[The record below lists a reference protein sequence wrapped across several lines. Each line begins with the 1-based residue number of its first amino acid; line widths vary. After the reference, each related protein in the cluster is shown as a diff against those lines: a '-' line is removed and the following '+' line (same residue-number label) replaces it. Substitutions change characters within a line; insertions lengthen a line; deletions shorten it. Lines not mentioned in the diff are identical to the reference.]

1 MQHKQD
7 LLLLWC
13 ACISY
18 WDRELSDSVHFK
30 TGYVALI
37 VGSTLSLI
45 QEEIDNYPFIE
56 NQVLYFKIRCVGFIG
71 LIRCEKDLR
80 IAHLFKLDAFQ
91 SNLRLWNGQLE
102 WKLIWPIYFITF
114 HHPLNKHYMDLIS
127 FGLFFKCSPEGELQ
141 QGLFFSFLFLV
152 LHPRGL
158 GSKKEPT
165 CTRESNP
172 PTQVE
177 RKSATWE
184 MSLHKQ
190 KEVIDLEFESRAA
203 R

>member
-7 LLLLWC
+7 FLLLWC
-13 ACISY
+13 AYHIGTGNS
-18 WDRELSDSVHFK
+18 LTLLHFK

-141 QGLFFSFLFLV
+141 QGLFFFFFFWYSIQGDWD
-152 LHPRGL
+152 P
-158 GSKKEPT
+158 
-165 CTRESNP
+165 
-172 PTQVE
+172 
-177 RKSATWE
+177 RKSLHAHGKATHPLKW
-184 MSLHKQ
+184 KGNPQ
-190 KEVIDLEFESRAA
+190 LEKWAYTSRK
-203 R
+203 RW